1 MKLDM
6 TKVKMELRE
15 FRLDYEVSPRPG
27 EVSDTID
34 DTIDP
39 VVSYWLRIRSMNS
52 PLCVIKYAHL
62 AQLALELLA
71 IPVAKAD
78 SERAFSLV
86 NRIHTEF
93 RATLLTETLSALISC
108 HFNIPWKC
116 YELPWVASRIMAKK
130 CTMELERNNSKR
142 VRGQAAV
149 DFYSERIIS
158 VPVLM

>member
-1 MKLDM
+1 MKFDM

-62 AQLALELLA
+62 AQLALQLLA

-93 RATLLTETLSALISC
+93 RATLLTETLSAPISC
-108 HFNIPWKC
+108 HFYIP
-116 YELPWVASRIMAKK
+116 
-130 CTMELERNNSKR
+130 
-142 VRGQAAV
+142 
-149 DFYSERIIS
+149 
-158 VPVLM
+158 

>member
-52 PLCVIKYAHL
+52 PLCQIKCAHF

-108 HFNIPWKC
+108 HFYIP
-116 YELPWVASRIMAKK
+116 
-130 CTMELERNNSKR
+130 
-142 VRGQAAV
+142 
-149 DFYSERIIS
+149 
-158 VPVLM
+158 